1 MYHIAKHEKDIDWT
15 PADGDVTNYKFSRTF
30 SLDEHAEAL
39 SNWNQQYDQISPGK
53 FDGYFA
59 EAWFDDVQVL
69 REWTRPSVLQKGRAA
84 NESITIVV
92 PISMSK
98 PGLFCGQQFTSDSI
112 MVFSS
117 EYVFSFVAPA
127 DCDIVATAIPQSY
140 LAQFAEN
147 DYGISEMLLRGSNPI
162 VLNPSDF
169 CLYEIKSLLIQL
181 LNGRSKYPDA
191 KIIENDHAVIKDV
204 ILGKVGSAL
213 ASSAPSKLPSPSFKG
228 RSYIVRQVAEYA
240 ISRIPDVPAITEI
253 CQKAKINQ
261 RLLNYAFHDV
271 LGIRPLSYFRYLRL
285 NGFRRELIAR
295 YSDPILI
302 GDIAARWGFWHLS
315 RLATEYKE
323 LFGELPSE
331 TLKCYRKKSKGEANA
346 GRIQEESNETLN
358 ETQTLRTI
366 SPS

>member
-1 MYHIAKHEKDIDWT
+1 MYHIAKYEKDIEWA
-15 PADGDVTNYKFSRTF
+15 PAKGDLTNYKFSRTR

-39 SNWNQQYDQISPGK
+39 SNWNQQYDQISPGQ

-59 EAWFDDVQVL
+59 EAWFDEVQVL
-69 REWTRPSVLQKGRAA
+69 REWTRPSVLQQGRAT
-84 NESITIVV
+84 NESLTIVV

-140 LAQFAEN
+140 LAQFADN
-147 DYGISEMLLRGSNPI
+147 NYGISEKLLRGSPPK
-162 VLNPSDF
+162 VLNPSDL

-181 LNGRSKYPDA
+181 LNGRNKYSDA

-204 ILGKVGSAL
+204 ILGKVGSTL

-228 RSYIVRQVAEYA
+228 RSHIVRQVTEYA
-240 ISRIPDVPAITEI
+240 ISRIPDVPAISEI
-253 CQKAKINQ
+253 CQNAKINR
-261 RLLNYAFHDV
+261 RLLNYSFHDV

-295 YSDPILI
+295 YNDPVLI
-302 GDIAARWGFWHLS
+302 GDIAAHWGFWHMS
-315 RLATEYKE
+315 RLSKEYKE

-331 TLKCYRKKSKGEANA
+331 TLKCYRKKSNGEANA
-346 GRIQEESNETLN
+346 RRIQEKSKETPN
-358 ETQTLRTI
+358 KIQTLRKI

>member
-15 PADGDVTNYKFSRTF
+15 PAEGDVTNYKFSRTR

-39 SNWNQQYDQISPGK
+39 SNWHQQYDQISPGQ

-59 EAWFDDVQVL
+59 EAWFDEVQVL
-69 REWTRPSVLQKGRAA
+69 REWTRPSVLQQGRAA
-84 NESITIVV
+84 NESLTIVV